1 MGTIHVTGL
10 TCKKIKTK
18 FLVVKIF
25 GGGKL
30 TVVHVGTYNKA
41 CLSVKKIIYKLQRV
55 ITKRSLPLKKTSVYC
70 LSPSRYS
77 LIKTLA

>member
-1 MGTIHVTGL
+1 MGTIHVTGF

-18 FLVVKIF
+18 FLGVKIF
-25 GGGKL
+25 GGKL
-30 TVVHVGTYNKA
+30 TVVHVGTQNKA
-41 CLSVKKIIYKLQRV
+41 CLFVKKIIYKLQRV
-55 ITKRSLPLKKTSVYC
+55 ITKRSLPSKKTSVYC